1 MLVIQSKQKTDYDV
15 KNGAIE
21 KKPADHNHDKYSTI
35 PELNRFT
42 AEIFPARL
50 GQANLVTKTD
60 FNTKIKSLNQNIDS
74 NKAKHLPVKNEL
86 KNLQTIISI
95 YFRDKSHFEE
105 DGAQNYLIFQPMYR
119 YFKKIICVDNG
130 ECIYFWRSKGLHEKR
145 INSITASNYK
155 IKSKIQWKLFKTR

>member
-35 PELNRFT
+35 PELNRFI

-119 YFKKIICVDNG
+119 YF
-130 ECIYFWRSKGLHEKR
+130 
-145 INSITASNYK
+145 
-155 IKSKIQWKLFKTR
+155 